1 MADYSNKMEKAA
13 KLIAI
18 KGHPLQTF
26 TRENE
31 VLSKLLVDLKQKL
44 QDGADKDIIM
54 EALESI
60 RPIAIHYA
68 KKGDLLYP
76 NLKVRY
82 EIDGPS
88 DLMWTDDDKIRD
100 EINLLVGRE
109 SDAEDWF
116 TRVNAVVKELENM
129 IYKDN
134 RVLFPICAVNFTQEE
149 WIGIYQDAKDYPVCF
164 GVISETWEEGE
175 MKKEIEPSFVD
186 GEIVMPG
193 GSITVKQL
201 TALLNTIPMEITFI
215 DDENINKYFNEGP
228 KVFKRP
234 GMAIGREVFSCHPP
248 KVSVKV
254 RKILEEFK
262 KGTLDQVPLWMEKNG
277 RIMTVTY
284 MAVRDD
290 NKNYIG
296 TVELVQDMEHA
307 REYFE
312 KKTVKWDE

>member
-54 EALESI
+54 EALEST